1 MLQHENYAREISGIM
16 EIANFWPSTADI
28 YFEGEFLTKARL
40 VGNAYEANYPSYM
53 RLKLLELQRE
63 NRLWREEACRRT
75 ETRTAEGDLVGIDIS
90 DLRFELTIAPPGNDW
105 TAPWLPA

>member
-1 MLQHENYAREISGIM
+1 LQHENYAREISGIM

-90 DLRFELTIAPPGNDW
+90 DLRFELTIAPPGTDW